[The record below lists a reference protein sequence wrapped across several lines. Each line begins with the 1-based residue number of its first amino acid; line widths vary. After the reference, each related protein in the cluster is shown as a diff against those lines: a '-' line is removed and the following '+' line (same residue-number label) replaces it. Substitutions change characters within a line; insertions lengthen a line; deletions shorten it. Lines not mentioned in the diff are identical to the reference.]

1 MNSPSGSAQVFIT
14 LSTRREASSALVSEV
29 ETTAW
34 RVAERLEAREER
46 RARSVDDV
54 DMSERSAGRGEMLV
68 FFVSFVVF
76 NLVTHRYV

>member
-54 DMSERSAGRGEMLV
+54 DMSERSAGRRESVG
-68 FFVSFVVF
+68 FFFKICF
-76 NLVTHRYV
+76 FLLFLIW